1 MNRYFRS
8 SFLVLALAA
17 GFNFIQTSRVTAQ
30 SSTVSDRPQKTIPWD
45 QIGAKAGAN
54 YRGDG
59 LTVTPISEGA
69 RLHCVFQQLDG
80 NATREGLWLIST
92 LPGLANDRFRI
103 TAVAVG
109 RAVDVQLARAGD
121 VSTDGPMVR
130 FCRPGL
136 MEEYSVSVDG
146 VQQDFVVTEKPA
158 GGGQLKVRLTLDGAS
173 AEAAPDGARLV
184 LPQSG
189 RKIAYSRLRA
199 TDAVGRDLSA
209 KIEVLSPNQLAV
221 AVDDAAAQYPV
232 RIDPTFSAAN
242 WVSLGGIPG
251 TSGSLDAVAV
261 DGSGNVYIGGNFNVA
276 GTILAS
282 NIAEWNGSNWLPLSS
297 GMNGFVDALVF
308 SGNTLYAGGG
318 FTTAGGAPANNIA
331 QWNGTSWSDLGLGLN
346 NTVYTLAVSNTFL
359 FAGGAFTAAG
369 GNAASFI
376 AQWNGTVW
384 STLGSGMNSSV
395 FALAVSGT
403 NLYAGGIFSG
413 AGGIPASFI
422 ARWNG
427 TQWFALGLGLSGGV
441 SALAASGTNIY
452 VGGSFTRATNFP
464 PVTVPAYDIALWNG
478 SSWSPLGVGFNND
491 VRGLATLGTNV
502 YAVGDFTIAT
512 NTGGGTVTPHYI
524 AQWNGTSWSA
534 LGVGAG
540 NGGFAQ
546 TFAVAAFG
554 TNVYL
559 GGFFSAVSP
568 AAGVIVPADNV
579 AQWTGSTWLPMGSG
593 LASSVGAVAILG
605 NTLYIGGGFR
615 SVPGGINFLAQWTGS
630 SWSALGSGVN
640 NSVGALAA
648 YGTNLIVGGF
658 FNAAGG
664 LNATNVAAWNGS
676 GWSTLGLGMAGPFGA
691 GSSTVNA
698 LIVSGT
704 NLIAA
709 GMFVGAGG
717 VAATNVAAWN
727 GSSWSALG
735 MGVGNSGS
743 LISALALSGTNL
755 IVGGSFSTASGVTAY
770 DIAEWNGSA
779 WSALGSGMSASVTAL
794 AVLGTN
800 VYAGGSFARATNS
813 GNVAV
818 AAYRIAQWNGSSWSP
833 VGVGFNN
840 TVNALAVS
848 DSYLYAGGSFTIATN
863 TGNVTV
869 TTSDFAQWDGT
880 NWTAVGLGMNGTVN
894 ALAISGNTLL
904 AGGNFTAANGV
915 VSGYAAEAF
924 VLPATPLLSIALS
937 GGNAIVTWP
946 TNYAGY
952 TLLHSFDLTTPHPWP
967 PYPTGPTVVNGLWT
981 VPAPA
986 SAASREFFELAH

>member
-17 GFNFIQTSRVTAQ
+17 GFSVIQTSRVPAQ
-30 SSTVSDRPQKTIPWD
+30 SSNVSFPPQKTIPWD
-45 QIGAKAGAN
+45 QIGTKAGAN

-59 LTVTPISEGA
+59 LMVTPISGGA
-69 RLHCVFQQLDG
+69 RLHCAFQQLDG
-80 NATREGLWLIST
+80 DATREGLWLIST
-92 LPGLANDRFRI
+92 LPGQANDRFRI
-103 TAVAVG
+103 TAMTVG
-109 RAVDVQLARAGD
+109 RAANIQLPRAGD
-121 VSTDGPMVR
+121 VSTDGTTVR

-136 MEEYSVSVDG
+136 TEEYSVSVNG
-146 VQQDFVVTEKPA
+146 VQQDFVVADKPA
-158 GGGQLKVRLTLDGAS
+158 GAGQLKVQLTLDGAS

-184 LPQSG
+184 LSQSG
-189 RKIAYSRLRA
+189 RKIAYNRLRA

-209 KIEVLSPNQLAV
+209 KIEVLSPGQLSV
-221 AVDDAAAQYPV
+221 VVDDVAAQYPV

-261 DGSGNVYIGGNFNVA
+261 DGSGNVYIGGNFTVA
-276 GTILAS
+276 GNILAT
-282 NIAEWNGSNWLPLSS
+282 NIAEWTGSSWLPLSS
-297 GMNGFVDALVF
+297 GMNGSVDALVF
-308 SGNTLYAGGG
+308 SGNTLYAGGA
-318 FTTAGGAPANNIA
+318 FTNAGGVMASNIA
-331 QWNGTSWSDLGLGLN
+331 GWNGTSWSALGVGMN
-346 NTVYTLAVSNTFL
+346 NSVFALAVSNSIL
-359 FAGGAFTAAG
+359 FAGGSFTSAG
-369 GNAASFI
+369 GAAASFI
-376 AQWNGTVW
+376 AQWNGTAW
-384 STLGSGMNSSV
+384 SPMGSGMNAQV
-395 FALAVSGT
+395 LALAVVGT
-403 NLYAGGIFSG
+403 NLYAGGGFTG

-427 TQWFALGLGLSGGV
+427 IQWFALGLGASGGV
-441 SALAASGTNIY
+441 SALASSGTNLY
-452 VGGSFTRATNFP
+452 VGGSFIRVTNFP
-464 PVTVPAYDIALWNG
+464 TATVPANDIALWNG
-478 SSWSPLGVGFNND
+478 SSWSAMGVGFNND

-512 NTGGGTVTPHYI
+512 NTGGGTVTPHYV

-605 NTLYIGGGFR
+605 NTLYIGGAFR
-615 SVPGGINFLAQWTGS
+615 SVPGGVNFLAQWTGS
-630 SWSALGSGVN
+630 NWAALGSGVN
-640 NSVGALAA
+640 NSVGALAT

-664 LNATNVAAWNGS
+664 LNATNVAAWNGT
-676 GWSTLGLGMAGPFGA
+676 GWSTLGLGMAGSFGP

-704 NLIAA
+704 NLIAG

-717 VAATNVAAWN
+717 VAATNVAEWN
-727 GSSWSALG
+727 GSSWLPLG

-743 LISALALSGTNL
+743 LINALALSGTNL
-755 IVGGSFSTASGVTAY
+755 IVGGNFSIAGGVTAY
-770 DIAEWNGSA
+770 DIAQWNGSA
-779 WSALGSGMSASVTAL
+779 WSALGVGMGGSVNAL

-800 VYAGGSFARATNS
+800 VYAAGSFTRVTNS

-818 AAYRIAQWNGSSWSP
+818 AAYRVAQWNGSSWSP
-833 VGVGFNN
+833 VGVGLNN

-869 TTSDFAQWDGT
+869 TAADFAQWDGT
-880 NWTAVGLGMNGTVN
+880 NWTAVGLGMNGAVS
-894 ALAISGNTLL
+894 ALAVSGNTLL

-924 VLPATPLLSIALS
+924 VLPATPLLSITLS

-946 TNYAGY
+946 TNYTGY
-952 TLLHSFDLTTPHPWP
+952 TLLYSSDLMTPHPWP
-967 PYPTGPTVVNGLWT
+967 PFPTGPTAINGLWT
-981 VPAPA
+981 VPAPI
-986 SAASREFFELAH
+986 SAAPREFFELAH